1 MPIFYFLCSLRTI
14 FVFNLF
20 VVTKQVFGLE
30 NRKLFFKKKKK
41 KKKTVKKHSK
51 DLLTVTN

>member
-41 KKKTVKKHSK
+41 TVKKHSK